1 MIDQDE
7 SPTAR
12 GFSSPLDLS
21 DSSSTATIQP
31 ADLVQVLWVLSTPQP
46 PSKVVLPSSL
56 LIRRRLARAGLVFAA
71 DRRQVP
77 LEIEGKRVSVSK
89 ALGVKAVGPT
99 LPLEQFDLET
109 LDRTRVMPRLESRK
123 PPAPNPNGRRYYWI
137 DGLGVASGHKE
148 RESFDRHSDQCFF
161 ELVDNVHRWSRAD
174 RALAVVSATAGGGD
188 ESHNRLQI
196 VVADDGVGIVGSV
209 RQKADALAAREQQAT
224 CLSGSSK
231 TESKIAVDVVS
242 DLVQA
247 VFGARAVVGARG
259 GHGLSTIAKY
269 VSHWEGTMNVIST
282 FAPSR
287 AMHHGR
293 RGRAGEWVH
302 REFEREGLRGTLIH
316 LTLDVVKPEASDSLA
331 SLQHAPAAV

>member
-1 MIDQDE
+1 MIDQHE
-7 SPTAR
+7 SSTAAQL
-12 GFSSPLDLS
+12 SQPLVLS
-21 DSSSTATIQP
+21 DLSSTATIQP
-31 ADLVQVLWVLSTPQP
+31 EDLALALWVLGTPQP
-46 PSKVVLPSSL
+46 PSKVLLPSSL

-71 DRRQVP
+71 DRRGVP
-77 LEIEGKRVSVSK
+77 LEIEGEPVSVAK
-89 ALGVKAVGPT
+89 ALGVEAVGQT

-109 LDRTRVMPRLESRK
+109 SGRMRVMSRLESRK
-123 PPAPNPNGRRYYWI
+123 PLAPDPNGRRYYWI

-161 ELVDNVHRWSRAD
+161 ELVDNVHRWSQVR

-188 ESHNRLQI
+188 DSHNRLQI

-209 RQKADALAAREQQAT
+209 RQKANALAARGQNTT
-224 CLSGSSK
+224 CLSSSAK
-231 TESKIAVDVVS
+231 TVSEIAEDVVS

-247 VFGARAVVGARG
+247 VFGDRAVVGARG

-269 VSHWEGTMNVIST
+269 VSHWKGTMNVIST

-293 RGRAGEWVH
+293 RGRAGEWDH
-302 REFEREGLRGTLIH
+302 REFAREGLRGTLIH
-316 LTLDVVKPEASDSLA
+316 LTLDVVKHEASDSSA
-331 SLQHAPAAV
+331 TFQREPAAV